1 MGFVSEKKVLQIL
14 KTASVYGFVIWVS
27 AWKAK
32 NARLPEK
39 EMHIHRQSQ
48 WLDFQ
53 EEAEGVMEEIL
64 PHVVSNT
71 RPFSHLLLLLLGK
84 TRSYHHCTQQFD
96 KYSFFLASNT
106 LPGCRHRIHCS
117 YCLFATF
124 VSITISSNA
133 EHKYKIV
140 ATLRA
145 ASVCRAPGKLC
156 KLVSSQDSGLQ
167 AEHWSCT
174 IARMQG
180 IFLSFY
186 ISVWCYRAL
195 LATKI
200 LFQLVSFCRGYP
212 AWKLYCK
219 LCPTWVAL
227 STPMCVQRVC
237 S

>member
-1 MGFVSEKKVLQIL
+1 
-14 KTASVYGFVIWVS
+14 
-27 AWKAK
+27 
-32 NARLPEK
+32 
-39 EMHIHRQSQ
+39 
-48 WLDFQ
+48 
-53 EEAEGVMEEIL
+53 MEEIL

-71 RPFSHLLLLLLGK
+71 RPFSHLSLLLLGK
-84 TRSYHHCTQQFD
+84 TRSYHHCTQQLD

-133 EHKYKIV
+133 EHKSKTV

-145 ASVCRAPGKLC
+145 ASVCRAPGKLY

-167 AEHWSCT
+167 PEHWSCA

-186 ISVWCYRAL
+186 ISV
-195 LATKI
+195 
-200 LFQLVSFCRGYP
+200 
-212 AWKLYCK
+212 
-219 LCPTWVAL
+219 
-227 STPMCVQRVC
+227 
-237 S
+237 